1 MSNPCKFILETKA
14 ANIVIT
20 CTSVSKRSSTIVP
33 VTTQI
38 RTFSLNSVTFNKNV
52 DTTKYLLKGSVQK
65 E

>member
-33 VTTQI
+33 VITQI

-52 DTTKYLLKGSVQK
+52 DTTKYLLKRSFQK
-65 E
+65 Q